1 MTRFFIY
8 MYFINDR
15 GGSLAILVLLIVW
28 NSGYRPTL
36 KTLNTPGTKVVG
48 GHWRGYTVRY
58 PLCAFAINIA

>member
-1 MTRFFIY
+1 